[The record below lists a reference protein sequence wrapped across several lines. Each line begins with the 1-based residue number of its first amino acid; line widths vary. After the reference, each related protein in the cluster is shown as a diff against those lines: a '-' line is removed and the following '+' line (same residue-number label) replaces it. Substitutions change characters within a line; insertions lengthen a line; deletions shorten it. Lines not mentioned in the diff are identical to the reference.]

1 VGILAAGAGC
11 GKKAIEFGQ
20 AAAAA
25 TLVVELQSAHEGGA
39 AELGADRLAPDV
51 GLGERLANAGV
62 HG

>member
-1 VGILAAGAGC
+1 MGILAAGAGC

-20 AAAAA
+20 TAAAA
-25 TLVVELQSAHEGGA
+25 TVVVETEPAHEGGA
-39 AELGADRLAPDV
+39 AELHADGLAADV